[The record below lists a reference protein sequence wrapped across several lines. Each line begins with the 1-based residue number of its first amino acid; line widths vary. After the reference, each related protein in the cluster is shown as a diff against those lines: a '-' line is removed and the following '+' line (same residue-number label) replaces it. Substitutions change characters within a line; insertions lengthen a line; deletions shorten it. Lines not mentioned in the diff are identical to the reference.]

1 MNVARHAREVKHVIS
16 LRVGGKPVFAINLLA
31 PGSEFGEEIFI
42 ILGAD
47 IGYSFA
53 KSLNNLKVAVVDP
66 YASLEISFA
75 LFYLFGSNVED
86 IRMQFIFLLLANI

>member
-75 LFYLFGSNVED
+75 LGSGTQELP
-86 IRMQFIFLLLANI
+86 RWSARRAAGAGYR